1 MSKLVFRDP
10 AIKTPRFGRAIV
22 KSIVK
27 PFQYKIVKGPVQIEP
42 APRTPVQQDAEE
54 LFTGFI
60 HGKTAGSVLEERLA
74 RALDEAGLQFIYQY
88 PVYGAYQIPGEENK
102 IDFMVFDGPVLIPLE
117 PRGGFVHES
126 PSKQATDQRRI
137 QILNEVLRRYGIK
150 DIVQLDFDEPRD
162 MESARKII
170 RDTFVRA

>member
-1 MSKLVFRDP
+1 MK
-10 AIKTPRFGRAIV
+10 
-22 KSIVK
+22 
-27 PFQYKIVKGPVQIEP
+27 IEP

-102 IDFMVFDGPVLIPLE
+102 IDFMVFDGPVLVPLE

-126 PSKQATDQRRI
+126 PSKQATDQRRT
-137 QILNEVLRRYGIK
+137 QILNEVLARYGIRE
-150 DIVQLDFDEPRD
+150 IVQLEYDEPRD
-162 MESARKII
+162 MEEARKIV